1 MALSIKNKEVET
13 LTRRLAE
20 QTGESLTQVI
30 LTSLRDR
37 WERVSGRK
45 DAPDLREEIGRIQT
59 RMAGLKRL
67 DSRSD
72 EEILGYDVDGVP
84 H

>member
-37 WERVSGRK
+37 WERMSGRK
-45 DAPDLREEIGRIQT
+45 DAPDLREEIGRIQV

>member
-1 MALSIKNKEVET
+1 MALSIKNTEVET

-20 QTGESLTQVI
+20 RTGESLTQVI
-30 LTSLRDR
+30 LTALQDR
-37 WERVSGRK
+37 WERMSGRK
-45 DAPDLREEIGRIQT
+45 ETPDLREEIGRIQA
-59 RMAGLKRL
+59 RMAGFKRL

-72 EEILGYDVDGVP
+72 EEILGYDADGVP